1 MAPASNEEQFKFLI
15 SCIRYSNNGKVDFGQ
30 VAKECKI
37 VSKGAAA
44 KRYERMMRS
53 HGIAP
58 NAATIKPAP
67 RNLKSERQQSLPS
80 SSSPSAA
87 KKRKTE
93 GYLDENTTAD
103 DDEGFGMV
111 KPEPAVMIKEQF
123 VVKEEETHR
132 QQPGQL
138 SLGDAANLM
147 QYYDTPTRYSG
158 GDSGGGDG
166 SGSVS
171 GHGNGH
177 GLGMDDGYT
186 GEYTASPSYGMSS
199 SPYGLASH
207 THSHSQPPPQAYD
220 FASRSPYGSPEMGA
234 GMGGM
239 HLGEPQK
246 APIAHAHSHAY
257 ASAGIA
263 CDPLAYSL
271 APPGSLLRAALGLSN
286 SNRQD
291 TCSVFSKVGIEEGH
305 RGTLYLGIPNA
316 EPPPTPTI
324 LRNTNNDFDHRDL
337 DPDGTQGEWWKKV
350 WQDEKDKQRALAQ
363 RGDAHQ
369 EDHSVDKYQQY
380 RPTNEE
386 QRKDFEAWS
395 AEAEER
401 DKKKGIVKRPE
412 DAVVVARE
420 SKVNTGVTLQEFLTQ
435 DQTGLQGPSAAA
447 GDGSRVEKKKRF
459 TLERWL
465 KKLR

>member
-132 QQPGQL
+132 QQPGGQL

-158 GDSGGGDG
+158 GGSGGGNG
-166 SGSVS
+166 SGSGS
-171 GHGNGH
+171 GSGNGH
-177 GLGMDDGYT
+177 GLGMDDGYA
-186 GEYTASPSYGMSS
+186 GEYTTSPSYGMSS

-207 THSHSQPPPQAYD
+207 SHSHSQRQPQPQAYD

-239 HLGEPQK
+239 HLGEPQR
-246 APIAHAHSHAY
+246 APYQS
-257 ASAGIA
+257 
-263 CDPLAYSL
+263 LMQYS
-271 APPGSLLRAALGLSN
+271 S
-286 SNRQD
+286 
-291 TCSVFSKVGIEEGH
+291 
-305 RGTLYLGIPNA
+305 
-316 EPPPTPTI
+316 
-324 LRNTNNDFDHRDL
+324 
-337 DPDGTQGEWWKKV
+337 
-350 WQDEKDKQRALAQ
+350 
-363 RGDAHQ
+363 
-369 EDHSVDKYQQY
+369 
-380 RPTNEE
+380 EE
-386 QRKDFEAWS
+386 QGGGGRRQGQSDS
-395 AEAEER
+395 PV
-401 DKKKGIVKRPE
+401 IVE
-412 DAVVVARE
+412 
-420 SKVNTGVTLQEFLTQ
+420 
-435 DQTGLQGPSAAA
+435 
-447 GDGSRVEKKKRF
+447 
-459 TLERWL
+459 
-465 KKLR
+465 